1 MKKRIPLIASAAA
14 ALIIIIVALVTYDTY
29 FALTKADYG
38 KAAAAAPQLLTLQ
51 KASAKATLAAITPD
65 ASNLKS
71 ANGASTVTTNAQN
84 ALDAYTKAVTQFD
97 GQHALHD
104 AAINAS
110 YNRFKSASN
119 AYVTFTS
126 DYLDSSIIVGAATS
140 YCKTAFT
147 TKTTDTTFQ
156 AYLNAANAC
165 LSALNA
171 KPISDPD
178 LKSFV
183 LAYIDFINSSLPI
196 YQKIYQAQ
204 GQSQAAVDTETAKLT
219 PLTDT
224 FTAKSK
230 AANADITTRYNAL
243 PDFTAAYNSFI
254 ADLNKKV

>member
-1 MKKRIPLIASAAA
+1 MKKRLLVIASALA
-14 ALIIIIVALVTYDTY
+14 ALIVIIVALVIYNDN
-29 FALTKADYG
+29 FALAKEDYG
-38 KAAAAAPQLLTLQ
+38 KAVTAAQYLLTLQ
-51 KASAKATLAAITPD
+51 KASATSTLAAIAPD

-71 ANGASTVTTNAQN
+71 TNGANTVTLKAQSD
-84 ALDAYTKAVTQFD
+84 LDAYTKAVKQFD
-97 GQHALHD
+97 SQHALHD
-104 AAINAS
+104 ATVKKS
-110 YNRFKSASN
+110 YDTFKTASN

-126 DYLDSSIIVGAATS
+126 NYIDSTTTVGSATS
-140 YCKTAFT
+140 DCKTAFT

-156 AYLNAANAC
+156 AYVNAANVC

-178 LKSFV
+178 LKAFAT
-183 LAYIDFINSSLPI
+183 AYISFINSSLPI

-204 GQSQAAVDTETAKLT
+204 GQSQSEIDAQTALLT

-230 AANADITTRYNAL
+230 AANADITVRYKAL
-243 PDFTAAYNSFI
+243 PDYTAAYSSFL